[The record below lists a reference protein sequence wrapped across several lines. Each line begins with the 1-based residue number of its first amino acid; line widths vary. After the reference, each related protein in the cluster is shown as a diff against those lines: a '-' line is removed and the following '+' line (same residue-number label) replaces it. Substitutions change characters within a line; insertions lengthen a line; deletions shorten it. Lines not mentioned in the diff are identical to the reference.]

1 VQEGEKFSPKFYLTK
16 ERFGM
21 TKWTV
26 SGTLTFGVEM
36 DDIEADS
43 KEDAIE
49 IFKREWVHEDLSEK
63 EFDLD
68 KKTID
73 AEANKQ
79 YDWVDISVPTHW
91 CWEGVISPLAGKRIH
106 VKINSVSPRLG
117 EINNEELYALV
128 GKFSQYYSD
137 KQENDSKQSEREF
150 DRSTGKNNFW
160 RSE

>member
-1 VQEGEKFSPKFYLTK
+1 
-16 ERFGM
+16 M

-91 CWEGVISPLAGKRIH
+91 GWEGVISPLAGKRIH
-106 VKINSVSPRLG
+106 VKINSAGPRSG
-117 EINNEELYALV
+117 EIDNEELYALV
-128 GKFSQYYSD
+128 GKFSQYY
-137 KQENDSKQSEREF
+137 QESE
-150 DRSTGKNNFW
+150 
-160 RSE
+160 